1 MDLTILQKRLL
12 EFNIIVSDSIDRY
25 QLVDECQDIDDP
37 KVSRH
42 R

>member
-1 MDLTILQKRLL
+1 MGTEDILLL
-12 EFNIIVSDSIDRY
+12 NHKMKY
-25 QLVDECQDIDDP
+25 QELVDECQDIDDP